1 MKLTSIGQKVV
12 LFVFV
17 LLLAVGLILGSV
29 SYITSTNVVT
39 QEVEYGMNMLAGESA
54 EMVDSLV
61 RSELA
66 VLETL
71 AERSEIRSMDW
82 DQQQP
87 VLLQERER
95 LEVADL
101 GIGVVYPDRTA
112 LFADGDQVSLRGEE
126 YVEQAFEGQSAVSD
140 PVHSEIEDQ
149 MEMMFAVPIG
159 NNEGVLLARAD
170 GFYLTEMLA
179 DKGFGE
185 SGYSFMINNDGNTI
199 AHPDEQHVIN
209 ATNMMEEAEDSP
221 ELRELAAVF
230 EKMADRQTGVDHY
243 YFDGVDR
250 IMAYTPVEGTSWSL
264 AVGSYEDEVLAGV
277 FGLRNILI
285 ILTSGLIVVGLT
297 GAFLIGRKI
306 AIPIKVVSSFADK
319 MAAGDFSFAL
329 DNSVLGRRDEVG
341 SLAQSFRAMQDSLR
355 EMFSVVKESADKVN
369 SSGETLAS
377 SSEEMNASLEE
388 VSASANEF
396 SSSAQELNES
406 AEEMQR
412 LGDQISEKAQN
423 SSESVDSAVNQM
435 QEISNSV
442 STLKSDFS
450 TLNEQAENISKIVD
464 AIKEIAEQ
472 TNMLAL
478 NAAIEAARAGEYGKG
493 FAVVADEVRKLAEQS
508 SNSAEEIIGIVEGIQ
523 TQSKNVAEKMEESV
537 ETVESGRQAVSSTG
551 KNLHSII
558 DEIQKLVDT
567 IAQVSSS
574 AQEISSGSQEVSAA
588 VEEQTATMNDIANS
602 ATELQTLVND
612 LNEAVNKFSF

>member
-1 MKLTSIGQKVV
+1 MASIGKKIV
-12 LFVFV
+12 LFVFL
-17 LLLAVGLILGSV
+17 LLLAVSFILGGV
-29 SYITSTNVVT
+29 SYTTSTNVVT
-39 QEVEYGMNMLAGESA
+39 EEVEYGMNMLAEESA
-54 EMVDSLV
+54 EMVNHLV

-71 AERSEIRSMDW
+71 AQRSEIRSMDW
-82 DQQQP
+82 DQQLP
-87 VLLQERER
+87 ALLQERER

-112 LFADGDQVSLRGEE
+112 LFADGERVNLRGED
-126 YVEQAFEGQSAVSD
+126 YIEQAFEGQPAVSD

-159 NNEGVLLARAD
+159 NSEGVLLARAD

-185 SGYSFMINNDGNTI
+185 SGYSFMLNNDGDTI

-209 ATNMMEEAEDSP
+209 ATNMMEEAENTP
-221 ELRELAAVF
+221 ELEELAAVF
-230 EKMADRQTGVDHY
+230 EKMADRQTGLDHY
-243 YFDGVDR
+243 YFDGANR
-250 IMAYTPVEGTSWSL
+250 IMAYTPVEGTNWSL
-264 AVGSYEDEVLAGV
+264 AVGSYEGEVLAGV
-277 FGLRNILI
+277 FELRNILV
-285 ILTSGLIVVGLT
+285 ILTAGLIIGGLI

-306 AIPIKVVSSFADK
+306 VRPIKAVSSFADK
-319 MAAGDFSFAL
+319 MATGDFSFVM
-329 DNSVLGRRDEVG
+329 DNSVLGQRDEVG
-341 SLAQSFRAMQDSLR
+341 SLAQSFSSMQESMR

-369 SSGETLAS
+369 SSGESLAS

-406 AEEMQR
+406 AEEMQK
-412 LGDQISEKAQN
+412 LGTQISEKAQN
-423 SSESVDSAVNQM
+423 SSESVDSAINQM

-442 STLKSDFS
+442 STLKNDFS
-450 TLNEQAENISKIVD
+450 TLDEQAENIGKIVD

-478 NAAIEAARAGEYGKG
+478 NAAIEAARAGEHGKG

-508 SNSAEEIIGIVEGIQ
+508 SNSAEDIIGIVEGIQ

-537 ETVESGRQAVSSTG
+537 ETVESGREAVSSTG
-551 KNLHSII
+551 ENLHSII
-558 DEIQKLVDT
+558 GEIQKLVDR
-567 IAQVSSS
+567 IEQVSSS

-588 VEEQTATMNDIANS
+588 VEEQTATMNEVANS
-602 ATELQTLVND
+602 ATELQNLVND
-612 LNEAVNKFSF
+612 LNEAINKFNF